1 MATVASRRGRIIM
14 TISFIHPALIMIVG
28 ACLLPLARGP
38 FRKPY
43 MFLVPLL
50 TFIDVIYLSQNA
62 GTYGVFQFMNWELT
76 FGRVDRLSMIF
87 GFIMALMAIIGT
99 IYGMHVEDEWQHIA
113 AWFYVAGSLGA
124 IYAADYITLFLF
136 WEMMAFASTFLI
148 WARKDDEALAAG
160 YRYILVHTFGGV
172 VLLLGFVLRY
182 QATGDLSF
190 GQLNVSSPELYTW
203 LIMAGLMLNAAV
215 PPLHSWLPD
224 AYSKATAIG
233 AVFMCAFT
241 TKTAVYTLIRSCSGF
256 EVLIY
261 LGVIMAIYG
270 IIYAVMEN
278 DVRKLLGWEIV
289 SQVGYMVAGVGIGTS
304 LAINGACAHAFAHIL
319 YKGLLFMAAGAI
331 LTTTGRQKLTQLGGL
346 YKRMPAT
353 MIFMLIGGL
362 AVSGLPLMSGF
373 VSKSM
378 IISAAFESH
387 ILWAGFALT
396 LVSAGTFLAAGL
408 RLPYLIFFG
417 DNNCSDETW
426 EKAKDP
432 SWNMQLAMAIGG
444 FLCIFIGCYLPFLYN
459 MLPNTGVEFHPYNG
473 YHLSETIQIMA
484 FTAFGFFMLRKYVM
498 PKDTTS
504 LDMDWFYRMGGRA
517 FQWTVENPLQ
527 WFDTALSKF
536 YKGVGINCLMT
547 TSAFWSWF
555 DWNGIDGVVDGT
567 ARCVRAIGRRVTIV
581 LQRGEI
587 QQTIYY
593 TVSFAAVILVAYVWL

>member
-1 MATVASRRGRIIM
+1 M
-14 TISFIHPALIMIVG
+14 TSSFIHPALIMIVG
-28 ACLLPLARGP
+28 ACLLPMIRGP
-38 FRKPY
+38 FRKPF
-43 MFLVPLL
+43 MFLIPLL
-50 TFIDVIYLSQNA
+50 TFISVIYLSQNA

-76 FGRVDRLSMIF
+76 FGRVDRLSTIF

-99 IYGMHVEDEWQHIA
+99 IYGMHVKDEWQHVA
-113 AWFYVAGSLGA
+113 AWLYVAGSLGA
-124 IYAADYITLFLF
+124 IYAGDFITLFLF

-148 WARKDDEALAAG
+148 WARRDKEALAAG
-160 YRYILVHTFGGV
+160 YRYILVHTFGGII
-172 VLLLGFVLRY
+172 LLLGFVLRY

-190 GQLNVSSPELYTW
+190 DQMNVASPELYTW

-261 LGVIMAIYG
+261 LGVFMAIYG
-270 IIYAVMEN
+270 IIYAMIEN

-289 SQVGYMVAGVGIGTS
+289 SQVGYMVAAVGIGTS
-304 LAINGACAHAFAHIL
+304 LAINGASAHAFAHIL

-331 LTTTGRQKLTQLGGL
+331 LTATGKQKLTQLGGL
-346 YKRMPAT
+346 YKKMPAT

-378 IISAAFESH
+378 IVAAAFEAH
-387 ILWAGFALT
+387 LYWVAFILIF
-396 LVSAGTFLAAGL
+396 VSAGTFLAAGL
-408 RLPYLIFFG
+408 RLPYLLFFG
-417 DNNCSDETW
+417 DNNCSKETW
-426 EKAKDP
+426 EKAQDP

-444 FLCIFIGCYLPFLYN
+444 FFCIFLGVYTPFLYN
-459 MLPNTGVEFHPYNG
+459 MLPNTDVVFNPYSA
-473 YHLSETIQIMA
+473 YHLSEVIQIMA
-484 FTAFGFFMLRKYVM
+484 FTAFGFFMLRKYIM
-498 PKDTTS
+498 PKDTIS
-504 LDMDWFYRMGGRA
+504 LDLDWFYRMGGRA
-517 FQWTVENPLQ
+517 FYWTVENPLQ
-527 WFDTALSKF
+527 WLDNSLGKC
-536 YKGVGINCLMT
+536 YKSIGTNCLMT

-555 DWNGIDGVVDGT
+555 DWHGIDGVVDGT
-567 ARCVRAIGRRVTIV
+567 ARCVRAIGRRVAIV

-587 QQTIYY
+587 QHTIYY
-593 TVSFAAVILVAYVWL
+593 TVSFAAVLLVGYVWL